1 MATYLLDTNIIIDA
15 INNKRGRSRSLRS
28 LAERGHTLA
37 CCPINVAEVYA
48 GLRPKEEQATAAL
61 LRSFELYPIT
71 FPVAELAGR
80 LKREYG
86 GKGTTLTIADT
97 IVAAVALYHQITL
110 ITDNAKDF
118 PMEDLSVLSLP
129 KTDYLQ

>member
-15 INNKRGRSRSLRS
+15 LNDKKNRNRSLLS
-28 LAERGHTLA
+28 LAEQGHTLA

-48 GLRPKEEQATAAL
+48 GMRPREEQRTAAL
-61 LRSFELYPIT
+61 LRSLQLYPVT

-80 LKREYG
+80 LKRDYSRK
-86 GKGTTLTIADT
+86 GKTLSIPDT
-97 IVAAVALYHQITL
+97 IVAAVALHHQLTL

-118 PMEDLSVLSLP
+118 PMEDLLFQTFP
-129 KTDYLQ
+129 EK